1 MNLLLLD
8 TGDLIGENLAELSG
22 RRYRHMVEVLKL
34 SVGDECR
41 AGLVDGDIG
50 RGTVREILDGRLI
63 LELDLCAVTLPP
75 LPATLI
81 LALPRPK
88 VLKRVLQTVATLGV
102 GKLYLINAYKVEK
115 SYWQTPNLRPEVL
128 REQILLGLEQAGT
141 TTLPQIEIRN
151 RFKPFVEDELDSL
164 AGKSQRLVAEP
175 GGSKP
180 VPVALNAAATIVI
193 GPEGGFIPYEIEK
206 LKEQGFTPVS
216 LGPRILRVETAVTA
230 VLSRLYTME

>member
-141 TTLPQIEIRN
+141 TTLPRIEIRN

-164 AGKSQRLVAEP
+164 AGKSLRLVAEP
-175 GGSKP
+175 GGSEP

-216 LGPRILRVETAVTA
+216 LGPRILRVETAVTV